1 MGRIGV
7 WNVIMTN
14 SHRPIIAAFIA
25 IVLITGSIGTALAGV
40 QDCLPK
46 ACCCTKGGHKAAS
59 HMLPIDT
66 KTGCAANAPCCRI
79 EPAHLPQ
86 DIAALA
92 TRPEL
97 PGSKEL
103 LLAMIPGQQF
113 SAHPPPSAARAFQ
126 HNGKPK
132 APLVPL
138 YLETQM
144 LLC

>member
-1 MGRIGV
+1 M
-7 WNVIMTN
+7 IMTN
-14 SHRPIIAAFIA
+14 SHRPIIAAFLTIMLV
-25 IVLITGSIGTALAGV
+25 IGSIGTALAGV

-46 ACCCTKGGHKAAS
+46 ACCCTKGGHTTAS

-66 KTGCAANAPCCRI
+66 KTGRAANAPCCRI
-79 EPAHLPQ
+79 EPANLPQ
-86 DIAALA
+86 DIAVLTA
-92 TRPEL
+92 RPEL
-97 PGSKEL
+97 PESKGL

-113 SAHPPPSAARAFQ
+113 FAYPTPSTARTFQ

-132 APLVPL
+132 ACLVPL